1 MTKPLP
7 LSVAL
12 EQVRPHF
19 FRPCLVRVDESGR
32 VVDRLACGE
41 LAKTSFESALQEGLR
56 VAKRLQLVPADGT
69 DSTLTGVLEAP
80 ARGQKPVRRPP
91 LVPFLRS
98 KARTVANLAAEM
110 QQRFPDSFPP
120 VLYVQAVG
128 VIARLEFDR
137 SGLRR
142 VTREGRSLPQM
153 RAELGEALK
162 APEGRASNP
171 APALLSRPGK
181 GARRMG
187 SIKAKSDKRPA
198 DRPRRTTRTR
208 ATDRGEADYAFDPKA
223 AAKGVPTGRVS
234 PRDVSAVKVSAP
246 LTNELIKAAKESGRR

>member
-56 VAKRLQLVPADGT
+56 VAKRLQLVSADGT
-69 DSTLTGVLEAP
+69 DSALTGVLEAP

-98 KARTVANLAAEM
+98 KARTVANLAAEL
-110 QQRFPDSFPP
+110 QQRFPDRFPP

-153 RAELGEALK
+153 RAELVAALV
-162 APEGRASNP
+162 ESQGRAPNP
-171 APALLSRPGK
+171 APALSSRREARKMETVDRVKKKDRQGERPATKAKPSPPTRFQGRLRAIRERIDAD
-181 GARRMG
+181 GARNL
-187 SIKAKSDKRPA
+187 
-198 DRPRRTTRTR
+198 
-208 ATDRGEADYAFDPKA
+208 TDDEILDELNDGRGE
-223 AAKGVPTGRVS
+223 
-234 PRDVSAVKVSAP
+234 
-246 LTNELIKAAKESGRR
+246 E